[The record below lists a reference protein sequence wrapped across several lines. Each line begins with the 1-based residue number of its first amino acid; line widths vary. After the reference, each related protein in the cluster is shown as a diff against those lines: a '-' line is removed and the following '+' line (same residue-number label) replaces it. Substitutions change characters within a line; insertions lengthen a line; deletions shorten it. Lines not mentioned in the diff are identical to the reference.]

1 MIIEENIVVIIDER
15 ILIIVRWIKRILWM
29 DFSWWFGIIVMIMNI
44 FNVDL
49 MMVKIS
55 RNILD
60 IMFGFFFFLFW
71 YGKFFW
77 GFIYSVI
84 KGFVLERIVD
94 MVSKII
100 CVDDYVGL

>member
-60 IMFGFFFFLFW
+60 IMFGFFFFYFGMESFFEGLYIVLLKVLF
-71 YGKFFW
+71 
-77 GFIYSVI
+77 
-84 KGFVLERIVD
+84 
-94 MVSKII
+94 
-100 CVDDYVGL
+100 